1 MNVLTRPRS
10 RVHTLIAA
18 AALAW
23 NLLGLVLF
31 VLQITMSAD
40 RVAALAPAD
49 RAMYDATPGW
59 VLAFFGIAVVTGV
72 IGSIGLLLR
81 QRWSIPAFAVSLMAI
96 MLQIAGTFT
105 MTPAWETY
113 GGAGLIMPIV
123 LATIAF
129 ALLKYAQRP
138 MA

>member
-10 RVHTLIAA
+10 RVHTLIAL

-31 VLQITMSAD
+31 VLQITMSGD

-49 RAMYDATPGW
+49 RAMYDATPAW
-59 VLAFFGIAVVTGV
+59 VLGCFGIAVATGV
-72 IGSIGLLLR
+72 VGSVGLLLR
-81 QRWSIPAFAVSLMAI
+81 QKWSIPAFAVSLMAI
-96 MLQIAGTFT
+96 LLQVAGTFA
-105 MTPAWETY
+105 MTPAWQTY
-113 GGAGLIMPIV
+113 GGAGLIMPLI
-123 LATIAF
+123 LLTIAF

-138 MA
+138 PA